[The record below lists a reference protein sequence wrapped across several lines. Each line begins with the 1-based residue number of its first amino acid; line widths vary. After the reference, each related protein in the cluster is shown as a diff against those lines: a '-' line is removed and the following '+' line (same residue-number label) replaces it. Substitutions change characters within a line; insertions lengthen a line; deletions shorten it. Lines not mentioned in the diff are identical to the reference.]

1 MVVFACNAC
10 GASVKKNQVEKHY
23 QQQCRRCESLSCMDC
38 GKDFW
43 GEEYKQHNKCITEE
57 AKYAAKGWEPKASAN
72 KGERK
77 QEAWIETINRAVANA
92 TDMAPGVRDLLGT
105 ITQHSNIPRKK
116 KKFDNFVCNSIRVR
130 NRLIVDEAWKVF
142 EAAIA
147 KEKEEDSSNSV
158 ASRKGKET
166 AHDNQENRAQDEM
179 PDNLSKKKKKKSN
192 SEPHVQEAENEDA
205 PLAKK
210 SKREKKM
217 ERSKKKNKGETSV
230 PSINGVKGHKRKTH
244 EDEQEENEDPQ
255 DDEPRVSKKKRK
267 LDDDQIVERLN
278 DTLDESTLASAQAS
292 KKFDWTGVVLALLGN
307 RADHELTLKKLRK
320 KVISEYECR
329 GCEGKPNTSKEEVW
343 AKLDKKLKKMPQVRV
358 IKDSV
363 KLVSV

>member
-43 GEEYKQHNKCITEE
+43 GEDYKQHNKCITEE

-77 QEAWIETINRAVANA
+77 QEAWIETINRAVADA

-105 ITQHSNIPRKK
+105 LTQHSNIPRKK

-130 NRLIVDEAWKVF
+130 NRLVVDEAWKVF

-147 KEKEEDSSNSV
+147 KKEQETPVVN
-158 ASRKGKET
+158 GKEQGT
-166 AHDNQENRAQDEM
+166 VNGSQKETKDET
-179 PDNLSKKKKKKSN
+179 PECVPKKKKKKSK
-192 SEPHVQEAENEDA
+192 SEPVADEVENGDA
-205 PLAKK
+205 PVEKK
-210 SKREKKM
+210 SKRDKKI
-217 ERSKKKNKGETSV
+217 ERSKKKSKLARDNGLEG
-230 PSINGVKGHKRKTH
+230 NGVKKGKRKIQ
-244 EDEQEENEDPQ
+244 EDELEEDEDAE
-255 DDEPRVSKKKRK
+255 DDEARASKKKRK
-267 LDDDQIVERLN
+267 LDDESAVERLN
-278 DTLDESTLASAQAS
+278 ATLDESTLASAQAS
-292 KKFDWTGVVLALLGN
+292 TKFDWTGVVLALLGK
-307 RADHELTLKKLRK
+307 RDDHELTLKKLRK
-320 KVISEYECR
+320 KVVSEYECR
-329 GCEGKPNTSKEEVW
+329 GCEGKPNTSKEEIW
-343 AKLDKKLKKMPQVRV
+343 AKLDKRLKKIPQVKV
-358 IKDSV
+358 IRDNV